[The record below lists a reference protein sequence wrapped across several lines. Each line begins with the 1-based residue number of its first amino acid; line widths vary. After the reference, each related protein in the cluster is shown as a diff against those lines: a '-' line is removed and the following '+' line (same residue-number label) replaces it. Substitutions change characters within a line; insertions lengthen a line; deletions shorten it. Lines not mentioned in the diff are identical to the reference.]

1 MRKLIWFGLAIAVV
15 SVTSVALHAQLGQIL
30 KGGAVVLLVKQ
41 FGKQINDGINTA
53 LMNRKWEHKQATKVV
68 PIVSIGSGA
77 YAGAA
82 QVIGDEEAVKKVE
95 AVAQIELNL
104 PGRARAKV
112 LIPVDKVGLNVT
124 EMQRVYDVGVSAV
137 IDLKL

>member
-1 MRKLIWFGLAIAVV
+1 MRKLILVVLAIAAI
-15 SVTSVALHAQLGQIL
+15 SVTSVSLYAQLGQ
-30 KGGAVVLLVKQ
+30 
-41 FGKQINDGINTA
+41 
-53 LMNRKWEHKQATKVV
+53 
-68 PIVSIGSGA
+68 A
-77 YAGAA
+77 YVGAA

-95 AVAQIELNL
+95 AVAQLELNL

-112 LIPVDKVGLNVT
+112 LIPVDKVSLNVT

>member
-1 MRKLIWFGLAIAVV
+1 MRKLVLTAIAMAAITL
-15 SVTSVALHAQLGQIL
+15 TSLSLHAQLGSIL
-30 KGGAVVLLVKQ
+30 KGGAIVLLVKQ

-53 LMNRKWEHKQATKVV
+53 LMNRKWENRQATKVV

-77 YAGAA
+77 YVGAA
-82 QVIGDEEAVKKVE
+82 QVIGEEEAVKKVE

-112 LIPVDKVGLNVT
+112 LIPVDKVSLNVT
-124 EMQRVYDVGVSAV
+124 EIQRVYDVGVSAV